1 MTVDYSKT
9 KIRWLIQDGYN
20 KNKIADERGSNK
32 KQKLIIHLSSSYG
45 LNYLL
50 ILILT
55 LYCIIIH

>member
-1 MTVDYSKT
+1 MTVHYSKT
-9 KIRWLIQDGYN
+9 MIRWLIQDGYN
-20 KNKIADERGSNK
+20 KSKIADERGSNK

-55 LYCIIIH
+55 L